1 VRRCRVDKIAS
12 VAMRLGLDRDVVLGE
27 TIPAEAG
34 TVIAA
39 RVLNAKSSYNTLED
53 VHGRMVALHPGDV
66 IVGALGRRDALYG
79 YSGHVPASVRVG
91 DQLQLLNLGGVIGT
105 GAEATAANGEPFRL
119 EVLGAVLEFPYLAT
133 RVGLPANIA
142 RAALPLLPM
151 PGAADGLP
159 PLVVLVGTCM
169 DAGKTTAAAVLI
181 GELSHRGL
189 RVAAGKLTGVS
200 LRRDVL
206 AMADSG
212 AEPVALFTDFG
223 VVTTDERSAPPAAH
237 SLVAHLAAAEP
248 DVIVLEMGDGLLG
261 TYGVHGLLADASI
274 RAHIES
280 AVLCAQDPVGA
291 WGAQMLLRDRYDLGV
306 DVVSGRVTDSP
317 VGREFCAAKLGVAAH
332 NALRDGAGLAQ
343 SVLAGLAAR
352 GRVSSRVIAA
362 DAASAAAADG
372 LVPVHAAAGV
382 RS

>member
-1 VRRCRVDKIAS
+1 MRRCRVDKIAS
-12 VAMRLGLDRDVVLGE
+12 VALRLELDRDVVLGD

-39 RVLNAKSSYNTLED
+39 RVLNAKATYNTLED

-79 YSGHVPASVRVG
+79 YSGRVPESVAVG
-91 DQLQLLNLGGVIGT
+91 DVLQLLNLGGVIGT

-133 RVGLPANIA
+133 RVGRPANIA
-142 RAALPLLPM
+142 RAALPACAL
-151 PGAADGLP
+151 PGAEVGLP

-181 GELSHRGL
+181 GELTHRGL

-212 AEPVALFTDFG
+212 AEPVAVFTDFG
-223 VVTTDERSAPPAAH
+223 VVTTDERSAPAAAH
-237 SLVAHLAAAEP
+237 SLITHLAEDEP

-261 TYGVHGLLADASI
+261 TYGVHGLLADEAI

-280 AVLCAQDPVGA
+280 VVLCAQDPVGA
-291 WGAQMLLRDRYDLGV
+291 WGAQMLLRERYGLAV

-317 VGREFCAAKLGVAAH
+317 VGRQFCNDKLGVLAF
-332 NALRDGAGLAQ
+332 NALRDGPALA
-343 SVLAGLAAR
+343 SAVLERLAAK
-352 GRVSSRVIAA
+352 GVVGAA
-362 DAASAAAADG
+362 TAHTETAG
-372 LVPVHAAAGV
+372 TLV
-382 RS
+382 R